1 MSPLTLVVAAFLLAL
16 PVMAFAFAGGAVV
29 VALPVA
35 AIGIATIGLLDFNR
49 RRKQN
54 QDIGRFRDEA
64 KSQKVDFTDRDQETL
79 TSE

>member
-1 MSPLTLVVAAFLLAL
+1 VSPLTLVVAAFLLAL

-35 AIGIATIGLLDFNR
+35 VIGIATIGLLDFNR
-49 RRKQN
+49 RRKQS

-79 TSE
+79 TK

>member
-35 AIGIATIGLLDFNR
+35 VIGIATIGLLDFNR
-49 RRKQN
+49 RRKQS

-79 TSE
+79 TK